1 MLPPPPRCPGSVAR
15 HGGARSSVPSDM
27 LSVLSLAFTPPAHH
41 SSPHSVSNARA
52 GLSVMAQVP
61 MVSRRTAA
69 LNLGAAGVLGA
80 ASAAGAFEPPQT
92 VVARALLGDTVKQAE
107 ERKQAA
113 KEKKAAEEKAAE
125 EMKEKLAE
133 MKAARKA
140 AREALPKR

>member
-1 MLPPPPRCPGSVAR
+1 
-15 HGGARSSVPSDM
+15 M
-27 LSVLSLAFTPPAHH
+27 LSLAALAFTPPAHQ
-41 SSPHSVSNARA
+41 SS
-52 GLSVMAQVP
+52 
-61 MVSRRTAA
+61 MVSRRTAVF
-69 LNLGAAGVLGA
+69 NLGAAGVLGA

-92 VVARALLGDTVKQAE
+92 IVARALLGDTVKQAE

>member
-52 GLSVMAQVP
+52 GLSV

>member
-1 MLPPPPRCPGSVAR
+1 
-15 HGGARSSVPSDM
+15 
-27 LSVLSLAFTPPAHH
+27 
-41 SSPHSVSNARA
+41 
-52 GLSVMAQVP
+52 
-61 MVSRRTAA
+61 MVSRRTAVF
-69 LNLGAAGVLGA
+69 NLGAAGVLGA

-92 VVARALLGDTVKQAE
+92 VVARALLGDTV
-107 ERKQAA
+107 KQAA